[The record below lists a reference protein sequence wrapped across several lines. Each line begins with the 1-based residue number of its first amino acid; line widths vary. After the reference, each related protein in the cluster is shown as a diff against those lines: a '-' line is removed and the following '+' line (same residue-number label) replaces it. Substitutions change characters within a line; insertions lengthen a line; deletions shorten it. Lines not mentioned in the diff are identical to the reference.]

1 MLDTRTRLS
10 YWITEREAIRI
21 RKSMQQSPLTNDP
34 ILATMR
40 FCNVNREDDAV
51 TRWVKTNVRDAYAN
65 MGIPFQMQQLV
76 ASRIFNHP
84 ATLEML
90 LPITDFSTALE
101 QLQAIRQRKMK
112 ILRGAY
118 LMPPHRKGAASIEE
132 YWLSVVE
139 DVGRQE
145 YTGLNSLQAYAD
157 TLLKIHG
164 LGPFIVNQLC
174 TDLRYMPIGKNTPDW
189 DTFLLCGPGTT
200 RGLNRVLTGSPKA
213 RLGKPAKYAE
223 MVLWL
228 RDTLVMEMPEL
239 ALTFR
244 DPNNVANCLCEFD
257 KYERVRENLL
267 LENPR
272 RVKMRKY

>member
-1 MLDTRTRLS
+1 MLDTRARLS

-21 RKSMQQSPLTNDP
+21 RKSLQQSPLTNDP

-65 MGIPFQMQQLV
+65 MDVPFQMQQLTT
-76 ASRIFNHP
+76 SRIFNHP
-84 ATLEML
+84 ATLELL
-90 LPITDFSTALE
+90 LPITDFAVALE
-101 QLQAIRQRKMK
+101 QLQAIRQKKMK

-132 YWLSVVE
+132 YWLSVIA
-139 DVGRQE
+139 DIGQQD
-145 YTGLNSLQAYAD
+145 YAGLETLRAYAD
-157 TLLKIHG
+157 VLLNVHG
-164 LGPFIVNQLC
+164 LGPFMVNQLC
-174 TDLRYMPIGKNTPDW
+174 TDLRYMPIGENTPDW
-189 DTFLLCGPGTT
+189 YTFLLCGPGTT
-200 RGLNRVLTGSPKA
+200 RGLNRVLAGDVKA
-213 RLGKPAKYAE
+213 RLGKPERYTE
-223 MVLWL
+223 LVLGL
-228 RDTLVMEMPEL
+228 RDELVMEMPEL

-267 LENPR
+267 SENPR